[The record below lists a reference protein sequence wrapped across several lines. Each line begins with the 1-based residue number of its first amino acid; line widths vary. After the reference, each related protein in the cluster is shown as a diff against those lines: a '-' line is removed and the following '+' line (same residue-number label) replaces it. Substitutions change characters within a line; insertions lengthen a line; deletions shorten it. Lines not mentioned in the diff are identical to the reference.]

1 MTPQNKSEG
10 VRVEGTEEEE
20 IGDMIEVEKRVEMA
34 PQKKKSGRTTVSKI
48 PKENPKSAIDL
59 SKTEN
64 KSEEVG
70 EIMKCVLR
78 VVEELKE
85 SNRELKAENEAL
97 RKDIGE
103 MRAELKVE
111 NEALRKEIGE
121 MRVELKALAKP
132 GLSQAWQAAPSSLR
146 TLFLGT

>member
-1 MTPQNKSEG
+1 M
-10 VRVEGTEEEE
+10 
-20 IGDMIEVEKRVEMA
+20 KR
-34 PQKKKSGRTTVSKI
+34 
-48 PKENPKSAIDL
+48 
-59 SKTEN
+59 
-64 KSEEVG
+64 
-70 EIMKCVLR
+70 VLR

-85 SNRELKAENEAL
+85 SNRELKAENL
-97 RKDIGE
+97 RVVE
-103 MRAELKVE
+103 ELKESNRELKAE